1 MKNTLIEKTANKLT
15 SAFVKNRIISPIPNK
30 FCKKLVEAQKL
41 RKLCESRIKDKIIGF
56 KAGGTAFPV
65 LKKLKEKEPFYAAVF
80 KKNFIKSGKSVKINK
95 FTLGIELEVC
105 FLISEKFF
113 KESKKITSKNIK
125 KFILKIAPCIE
136 IVGYRQ
142 KKKGIKY
149 LGDLSS
155 DFGANIKFLIGAEK
169 KKDIKHKQLNCN
181 YFE

>member
-1 MKNTLIEKTANKLT
+1 MKKTLIEKTANKLT
-15 SAFVKNRIISPIPNK
+15 SAFIKNRIISPIPNK

-41 RKLCESRIKDKIIGF
+41 RKLCESKIKDKIIGF

-65 LKKLKEKEPFYAAVF
+65 LKKLKEKEPFYASVF
-80 KKNFIKSGKSVKINK
+80 KKNLIKSGKSVKINK
-95 FTLGIELEVC
+95 FTLGVELEVC
-105 FLISEKFF
+105 FLISRKFF
-113 KESKKITSKNIK
+113 KVSKKITSKNIK

-155 DFGANIKFLIGAEK
+155 DFGANVKFLIGSEK
-169 KKDIKHKQLNCN
+169 KKDI
-181 YFE
+181 